1 MARRVAAAHIPDMTI
16 VYAPRSARRKPTARP
31 TEPTS
36 ANADRPPVIVTGR
49 KPGEQRAG
57 LPEMTPEEH
66 ERRGDAEGWGLGSG
80 GT

>member
-1 MARRVAAAHIPDMTI
+1 MTI
-16 VYAPRSARRKPTARP
+16 IYAPRSPRRKPTARP

-36 ANADRPPVIVTGR
+36 ANADRPPAIVTGR

-57 LPEMTPEEH
+57 LPEMTSEEH
-66 ERRGDAEGWGLGSG
+66 ERRGDAAEALWRELVRRSAD